1 MAGRVLVHSPNNN
14 RSLERNDM
22 QKITLVTALAVA
34 MCLNLPAYAQH
45 GGHGD
50 HSGHGAVSA
59 AKNKKPSATKRYTT
73 ATREYHAAHAKMM
86 RDMDKPFTGDPDVDF
101 YTHMIPHHQG
111 AIDMARVALRHAKD
125 PWTRQ
130 AAEAII
136 IAQQQEIAQFQ
147 GWLARHG
154 AKVPQGGEPTYE
166 INANSF
172 PDIHKREAGSRDE
185 LVGQTWAPG
194 SGVPVQR

>member
-1 MAGRVLVHSPNNN
+1 
-14 RSLERNDM
+14 M
-22 QKITLVTALAVA
+22 QKTILAAAMILAVSGTV
-34 MCLNLPAYAQH
+34 PAIAQH
-45 GGHGD
+45 AGHGD
-50 HSGHGAVSA
+50 HAAPSGHAGHAGPSMKTKKTSMKGNQSA
-59 AKNKKPSATKRYTT
+59 S
-73 ATREYHAAHAKMM
+73 TREYHAAHAKMM
-86 RDMDKPFTGDPDVDF
+86 RDMDKPFSGDADADF

-147 GWLARHG
+147 GWLARNG
-154 AKVPQGGEPTYE
+154 RPVPPGGQPLYE
-166 INANSF
+166 TNARSL
-172 PDIHKREAGSRDE
+172 PDPHKREPGSRDE

-194 SGVPVQR
+194 SGVPAQR